1 MSLPIYV
8 IGHKNPD
15 TDSICA
21 ALALAELKRQT
32 GINAVAAR
40 LGTLNPETKFILD
53 KLHVNMPVLLTTA
66 RSTLEEIEIDDAVTI
81 EEGQTIRRA
90 WDLCLEN
97 HVKTLYVVDDKNEYK
112 GMVTLGDV
120 SKIQMQDL
128 NITSELLKETPLENL
143 VASVKGSF
151 ILKGNLERSGFV
163 RIADK
168 RLMDRDLKGAIMVL
182 NDHEDSMIKSMAK
195 GCAVI
200 VVAENFV
207 PNSYIIEMAKQMGV
221 TLISTSYNIM
231 KIIQMIYRSIPVEL
245 IMTPANKVIRFNKSE
260 YVEDVEREMLK
271 TRHSSYPVVFQ
282 KKILGSVARYNL
294 LKAEKKQFIL
304 VDHNEKKQS
313 ISDIETANIVEI
325 VDHHRIGD
333 IETDRPI
340 VFRNMIVGS
349 SCTIVG
355 LMYAEYGVKMPEI
368 IAKLIAYGMI
378 SDTMNF
384 NSPTCTTID
393 RNLAK
398 RLSSEF
404 DIDFDAMAKE
414 LFENTATIR
423 GRCQRCAVGNN
434 MGLYNDVKEYMLSGY
449 HIAVSQV
456 FTFDLSIV
464 DEIKE
469 DFLKYMDEQNTIH
482 EYDLMLM
489 VITNVE
495 GRGSRFLYVGKL
507 SHFVRDVVEEFKDQG
522 FVSRKKQIVPRL
534 AQELA

>member
-120 SKIQMQDL
+120 SKVQMQDL

-393 RNLAK
+393 RNLAN
-398 RLSSEF
+398 RLSSEY

-423 GRCQRCAVGNN
+423 GKEFKNI
-434 MGLYNDVKEYMLSGY
+434 LYNDVKEYMLSGY

-469 DFLKYMDEQNTIH
+469 DFLKYMDEQNKIH

>member
-168 RLMDRDLKGAIMVL
+168 RLMERDLKGAIMVL

-325 VDHHRIGD
+325 VDHHR
-333 IETDRPI
+333 
-340 VFRNMIVGS
+340 
-349 SCTIVG
+349 
-355 LMYAEYGVKMPEI
+355 
-368 IAKLIAYGMI
+368 KLIAYGMI

-398 RLSSEF
+398 RLSSEY

-423 GRCQRCAVGNN
+423 GKEFKNI
-434 MGLYNDVKEYMLSGY
+434 LYNDVKEYMLSGY

-469 DFLKYMDEQNTIH
+469 DFLKYMDEQNKIH

>member
-1 MSLPIYV
+1 
-8 IGHKNPD
+8 
-15 TDSICA
+15 
-21 ALALAELKRQT
+21 
-32 GINAVAAR
+32 
-40 LGTLNPETKFILD
+40 
-53 KLHVNMPVLLTTA
+53 MPVLLTTA

-221 TLISTSYNIM
+221 TLI
-231 KIIQMIYRSIPVEL
+231 
-245 IMTPANKVIRFNKSE
+245 MTPANKVIRFNKSE

-398 RLSSEF
+398 RLSSEY

-423 GRCQRCAVGNN
+423 GKEFKNI
-434 MGLYNDVKEYMLSGY
+434 LYNDVKEYMLSGY

>member
-221 TLISTSYNIM
+221 TLISTPYNIM

-313 ISDIETANIVEI
+313 ISDIET
-325 VDHHRIGD
+325 
-333 IETDRPI
+333 DRPI

-423 GRCQRCAVGNN
+423 GKEFKNI
-434 MGLYNDVKEYMLSGY
+434 LYNDVKEYMLSGY
-449 HIAVSQV
+449 HIAVSQD